1 MKEKE
6 KQNKTKGGKIFKPIA
21 VAGLSLAMA
30 CSLSAC
36 GKDKDSNKD
45 PEVPAIIW
53 TADNAYTQAKA
64 EGFTGTF
71 EEFLATLAGIT
82 KVETDSTG
90 HLKVT
95 LSDGSV
101 VDAGK
106 VTGEKG
112 DKGNDGANGKDGVS
126 VTGITKTG
134 SNGLVDTYKITLSNG
149 QSQTFTV
156 TNGRNGVNGKNGK
169 DGINGK
175 DGEKGEKG
183 DIGVGIAKIE
193 SKTDRWGLVTT
204 TTYTYTDS
212 TSENP
217 HIEVFEV
224 NNGAQFGRQYD
235 VRTSEEIS
243 YLLKN
248 GVTNFALLNDIEVSE
263 TATLKATDVGVMR
276 RVQVSENEGQPVY
289 ENIYLNYEFNLNGYT
304 LAVPSTYPL
313 VVEDNLNVM
322 FENGTIIASEESLKF
337 NYEKTTIN
345 FTEDVNFKFGVVSA
359 AELVSAAQNDD
370 AEIVLLSDIETDE
383 NFVFI
388 RKITLDLNGKTLKGN
403 GSNGVIL
410 AGTGADVTITG
421 NGTIIAKE
429 GYDQDTSARYA
440 MAVHA
445 IINSKVTIESGTF
458 TQEITGT
465 DDQYDL
471 IYLEGSVQVTILDGT
486 FKCHTPKW
494 TLNKRDSDVKN
505 AKIIVKGGTFENY
518 NPAKSESENPVE
530 NFVAEG
536 YESVLVDGSTTDYKV
551 VEKES

>member
-1 MKEKE
+1 MKEKQ
-6 KQNKTKGGKIFKPIA
+6 KQNKTRGGKILKPIA
-21 VAGLSLAMA
+21 IAGLSLAMA

-36 GKDKDSNKD
+36 GKDKSSSKD

-82 KVETDSTG
+82 KVETDSNG

-112 DKGNDGANGKDGVS
+112 EKGNDGANGKDGVS
-126 VTGITKTG
+126 VTGITKTH
-134 SNGLVDTYKITLSNG
+134 SNGLVDTYTITLSNG
-149 QSQTFTV
+149 HSETFTV
-156 TNGRNGVNGKNGK
+156 TNGRNGQNGVNGQNGK
-169 DGINGK
+169 DGVNGK
-175 DGEKGEKG
+175 DGEKGDKG
-183 DIGVGIAKIE
+183 DDGIGIAKIE

-224 NNGAQFGRQYD
+224 NNGAQFGRLYD

-263 TATLKATDVGVMR
+263 TATLKATDVGVMKK
-276 RVQVSENEGQPVY
+276 VQVSENEGQPVY

-304 LAVPSTYPL
+304 LTVPSTYPL
-313 VVEDNLNVM
+313 SVEDGLNVM
-322 FENGTIIASEESLKF
+322 FENGTLIGSEESLKF
-337 NYEKTTIN
+337 NSEKTSIN
-345 FTEDVNFKFGVVSA
+345 FNEDVNFKFGVVSA
-359 AELVSAAQNDD
+359 AELVSAAQVDD

-388 RKITLDLNGKTLKGN
+388 RKITLDFNGKTLKGD

-410 AGTGADVTITG
+410 AGIGADVTITG

-429 GYDQDTSARYA
+429 SSDRYA

-471 IYLEGSVQVTILDGT
+471 IYLEGSAQVTILDGT

-494 TLNKRDSDVKN
+494 TLNKKDYDVKT

-518 NPAKSESENPVE
+518 NPAKSESESPVE

-536 YESVLVDGSTTDYKV
+536 YESILVDGSSTNYKV
-551 VEKES
+551 VKKEV